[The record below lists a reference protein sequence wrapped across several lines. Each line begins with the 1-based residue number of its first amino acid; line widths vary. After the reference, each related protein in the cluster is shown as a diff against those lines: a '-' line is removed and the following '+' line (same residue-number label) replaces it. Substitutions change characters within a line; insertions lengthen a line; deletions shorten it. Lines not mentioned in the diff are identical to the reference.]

1 MDRKP
6 KPNNKYHIDKNY
18 EIYIRDGL
26 EREIYGE
33 KDLMGKWNH
42 KFVWREMYA
51 VEDLMERWK
60 RCSLP

>member
-6 KPNNKYHIDKNY
+6 KPNNKYPIDKNY

-33 KDLMGKWNH
+33 KDLMGKRNH